1 MSVSCET
8 SVSLQEKFCLCFCFQ
23 DVSVANGTTELLH
36 TEHIWYPRIREV
48 TDEHCLLVASLR
60 FLLASVLVVP
70 KKLQLLALSPFF
82 LFNY

>member
-1 MSVSCET
+1 MNVFCEI

-48 TDEHCLLVASLR
+48 KDECHLLVAALCFFS
-60 FLLASVLVVP
+60 ASVLVVP
-70 KKLQLLALSPFF
+70 QKLQLLALSPFF
-82 LFNY
+82 FTY